1 MTSHTVRH
9 SGSLCCVAEGPR
21 SGLLRV
27 GAVETVELGLP
38 EAQLRPE
45 GDSRCQEVE
54 SAGSL
59 SSSLQGLPSALE
71 DVHYSN

>member
-1 MTSHTVRH
+1 M
-9 SGSLCCVAEGPR
+9 
-21 SGLLRV
+21 LRM

-38 EAQLRPE
+38 EAQRRPE